1 MIDAI
6 AYAIIIKGR
15 DEVCPFGMVVKM
27 VRKKLAI
34 SQEQLAREL
43 RVSFS
48 TVNRW
53 ENGRVK
59 PSPMA
64 IKAFKTFCEQKI
76 LCWKE
81 V

>member
-1 MIDAI
+1 M
-6 AYAIIIKGR
+6 
-15 DEVCPFGMVVKM
+15 PFGMVVKM
-27 VRKKLAI
+27 SRKKLARR
-34 SQEQLAREL
+34 QEQLAREL

-64 IKAFKTFCEQKI
+64 IKAFKTFCEQKNI
-76 LCWKE
+76 MLEGGMKDDQLG
-81 V
+81 

>member
-1 MIDAI
+1 M
-6 AYAIIIKGR
+6 
-15 DEVCPFGMVVKM
+15 PFGMVVKM

-64 IKAFKTFCEQKI
+64 IKAVKTFCEQKNI
-76 LCWKE
+76 MLEGGMKDDQLG
-81 V
+81 

>member
-1 MIDAI
+1 M
-6 AYAIIIKGR
+6 
-15 DEVCPFGMVVKM
+15 PFGMVVKM

-64 IKAFKTFCEQKI
+64 IKAFKTFCEQKNI
-76 LCWKE
+76 MLEGGMKDDQLG
-81 V
+81 